1 MVKHRVL
8 EGGFGNGELTI
19 CIFPIF
25 YKEVKLTDLLKCFL
39 WVKRV
44 IYLIS
49 TPHYPASTFPHTRVL
64 GEAEEDGKA
73 PHIWAYK
80 PSAAFPKREFPNWNQ
95 QTLVSVGNSRHYVGI
110 KRLSVSAEGL
120 ANR

>member
-1 MVKHRVL
+1 MHFSYFLQISEINRPLEVL
-8 EGGFGNGELTI
+8 PLGEEGHLS
-19 CIFPIF
+19 
-25 YKEVKLTDLLKCFL
+25 
-39 WVKRV
+39 
-44 IYLIS
+44 IS
-49 TPHYPASTFPHTRVL
+49 PPHYPASTFPHTRVL

-80 PSAAFPKREFPNWNQ
+80 PPAAFPQREFPNWNQ
-95 QTLVSVGNSRHYVGI
+95 QTLGVCWQQQNYVGI